1 MPTPLQLKSGRENW
15 AIYLLRGWK
24 VLTRVYIKPHVPIAV
39 TNSLL
44 NAIDD
49 SIAIIK
55 YRQQE
60 RNEK

>member
-1 MPTPLQLKSGRENW
+1 MSLLVKVRRENW
-15 AIYLLRGWK
+15 CLYLLRGMRANAQHFIW
-24 VLTRVYIKPHVPIAV
+24 PHLPPAIR
-39 TNSLL
+39 NSLL